1 MLIFE
6 FCGLFVDLCVFSKPF
21 IITVIFRPVSN
32 FTDTL
37 VVKLGLK
44 LSQLIDVDLK
54 NQVQGGQ
61 VDIDVVA
68 SSNLFLTTKIET

>member
-1 MLIFE
+1 M
-6 FCGLFVDLCVFSKPF
+6 
-21 IITVIFRPVSN
+21 SN

>member
-1 MLIFE
+1 ML
-6 FCGLFVDLCVFSKPF
+6 P
-21 IITVIFRPVSN
+21 RPVEN

-54 NQVQGGQ
+54 NQVKM
-61 VDIDVVA
+61 VWI
-68 SSNLFLTTKIET
+68 NPKTT